1 MPDEHLLSPDRPV
14 TIGGKTYTLD
24 GSFRTL
30 KAVQHHFGKDILAL
44 AGEAMALR
52 LRFDELAALFHL
64 AITGSGVEPPALE
77 VIEQAVVED
86 IGINDAAFL
95 AIEWLTA
102 AVSPKKD
109 RAGNVRGVLKALEPL
124 RAKTAPRK
132 K

>member
-1 MPDEHLLSPDRPV
+1 MPDDHLLSPDRTV
-14 TIGGKTYTLD
+14 TLGGTTYTLD

-30 KAVQHHFGKDILAL
+30 KAIQHHFGKEILAF
-44 AGEAMALR
+44 AGDAMALR
-52 LRFDELAALFHL
+52 LRFDELAALLHIG
-64 AITGSGVEPPALE
+64 ITGGGTEPPALE
-77 VIEQAVVED
+77 AIEQAVVED

-124 RAKTAPRK
+124 RAKPAPRK